1 MQGWAVKKILS
12 CVALC
17 AVIGCLAFPAA
28 ARERVVQAKAQGR
41 AHHESTSQPVPV
53 VPVVADASL
62 PAPSEGTPP
71 AYREPL
77 DAIAR
82 AQDDEAASADSR
94 TQVLRFPVSPTRG
107 QRFSQQAVALV
118 SRGLVAA
125 ASEKTGVGTPVPSP
139 SYQPYRPGMSVPEPA
154 TLELSCPPLGTPNAP
169 ARCSR

>member
-12 CVALC
+12 AMALC
-17 AVIGCLAFPAA
+17 AVIGCLALPAA
-28 ARERVVQAKAQGR
+28 ARERVVQAKA
-41 AHHESTSQPVPV
+41 HHESPSQPVPV

-107 QRFSQQAVALV
+107 QRFSQQAVAFV